1 MGCSDYF
8 PVYVT
13 VNFPAG
19 STYGSQNV
27 PMTIIG
33 DTYWE
38 PISGL
43 GMDRVEHLCVYPK
56 WQSGGAELGNYSCLT
71 IWDDD

>member
-1 MGCSDYF
+1 MGSSE
-8 PVYVT
+8 
-13 VNFPAG
+13 NFPYFFTVTFPAVLPY
-19 STYGSQNV
+19 SWKNV
-27 PMTIIG
+27 TLPLFG